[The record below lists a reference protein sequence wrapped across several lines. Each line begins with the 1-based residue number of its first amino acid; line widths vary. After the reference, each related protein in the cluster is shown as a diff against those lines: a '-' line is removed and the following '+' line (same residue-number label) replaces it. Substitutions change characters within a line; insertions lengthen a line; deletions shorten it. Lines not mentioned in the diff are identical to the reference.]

1 MTVIK
6 QYNTGTSQWEPI
18 VSGVQGP
25 AGDWSTAQVIN
36 AQTGTTYTVLNS
48 DVGKIVT
55 FSNTSAQTI
64 TINTVTALT
73 AGQKIDFLNLNT
85 GVVTFVGSG
94 VTLNATPGLKFRAR
108 YSAATLVCITTNNY
122 VLMGDLTT

>member
-18 VSGVQGP
+18 VSGV
-25 AGDWSTAQVIN
+25 AGDWSSAQAIN
-36 AQTGTTYTVLNS
+36 AQTGTTYAVLNS
-48 DVGKIVT
+48 DKGKIVT
-55 FSNTSAQTI
+55 FSNTGAQTI
-64 TINTVTALT
+64 TINTATALT
-73 AGQKIDFLNLNT
+73 VGQKIDFLNLNT
-85 GVVTFVGSG
+85 GVVTFVGTG

-108 YSAATLVCITTNNY
+108 YSAATLVCITTDNY